1 MLPRRLYDQLTQ
13 YSGGSM
19 SARPF
24 GVKARLAQEL
34 CGFTGSPKAFR
45 EKYNVADKGQ
55 YHRIYTAEDI
65 RRIRMS
71 MLSLS
76 EDSSREKTVPPI
88 LNFRMAKGGT
98 GKTTICG
105 NVASA
110 LAMMGHKVL
119 MIDGDPQASLTGLFG
134 IDWVSENITHIGDL
148 MNRNEKKEKDFVDV
162 QAAIWPIYAGGML
175 DMIPADITLAD
186 SDSWLMGATNR
197 EFVFS
202 RLLKR
207 YVDVFAHYDVILI
220 DSAPSTSLLTNTLMT
235 ACKTLLAVV
244 VPEGPS
250 TKALEILDSNVHELN
265 SAFADAGLNLDY
277 HVIVNRYNQTKKPHN
292 DALSK
297 LVSTYPDQINDTIV
311 RDFIGFVRQNDA
323 FDEKNNGPV
332 LEKEPN
338 SVGARDVLDLT
349 KSLIRMFDIKLADV
363 NSLAPLASVG
373 RAA

>member
-1 MLPRRLYDQLTQ
+1 
-13 YSGGSM
+13 
-19 SARPF
+19 
-24 GVKARLAQEL
+24 
-34 CGFTGSPKAFR
+34 
-45 EKYNVADKGQ
+45 
-55 YHRIYTAEDI
+55 
-65 RRIRMS
+65 
-71 MLSLS
+71 
-76 EDSSREKTVPPI
+76 
-88 LNFRMAKGGT
+88 
-98 GKTTICG
+98 
-105 NVASA
+105 
-110 LAMMGHKVL
+110 
-119 MIDGDPQASLTGLFG
+119 
-134 IDWVSENITHIGDL
+134 
-148 MNRNEKKEKDFVDV
+148 
-162 QAAIWPIYAGGML
+162 
-175 DMIPADITLAD
+175 
-186 SDSWLMGATNR
+186 
-197 EFVFS
+197 
-202 RLLKR
+202 
-207 YVDVFAHYDVILI
+207 
-220 DSAPSTSLLTNTLMT
+220 
-235 ACKTLLAVV
+235 

>member
-1 MLPRRLYDQLTQ
+1 
-13 YSGGSM
+13 M
-19 SARPF
+19 STREF
-24 GVKARLAQEL
+24 TGMKARMAQEL
-34 CGFTGSPKAFR
+34 CGFSGSPKAFR
-45 EKYNVADKGQ
+45 ERFTVANQGQ
-55 YHRIYTAEDI
+55 YHRIYSPEDI
-65 RRIRMS
+65 RRIRMT
-71 MLSLS
+71 MLSLPLDTVRS
-76 EDSSREKTVPPI
+76 KTLPPI

-98 GKTTICG
+98 GKTTISG
-105 NVASA
+105 NIASA

-134 IDWVSENITHIGDL
+134 IDWVTENIVHIGEL
-148 MNRNEKKEKDFVDV
+148 MRRSERKEPVDIK
-162 QAAIWPIYAGGML
+162 AAVWPIYPGSML
-175 DMIPADITLAD
+175 DIIPSDITLAD
-186 SDSWLMGATNR
+186 TDSWLMGATNR
-197 EFVFS
+197 EFVFQ
-202 RLLKR
+202 RLLEKH
-207 YVDVFAHYDVILI
+207 VEFFADYDVIVI

-235 ACKTLLAVV
+235 ACRKLLAVV

-250 TKALEILDSNVHELN
+250 TKALEILDSNIGELN
-265 SAFADAGLNLDY
+265 TAFEKQGLNLDF

-292 DALSK
+292 DELSR
-297 LVSTYPDQINDTIV
+297 LVSKYPNQINDTIV
-311 RDFIGFVRQNDA
+311 RDFIGFVRQTDS

>member
-1 MLPRRLYDQLTQ
+1 
-13 YSGGSM
+13 M
-19 SARPF
+19 STREF
-24 GVKARLAQEL
+24 TGMKARMAQEL
-34 CGFTGSPKAFR
+34 CGFSGSPKAFR
-45 EKYNVADKGQ
+45 ERFTVTNQGQ
-55 YHRIYTAEDI
+55 YHRIYTPVDI
-65 RRIRMS
+65 RRIRMT
-71 MLSLS
+71 MLSLPLDTVRS
-76 EDSSREKTVPPI
+76 KTLPPI

-98 GKTTICG
+98 GKTTISG
-105 NVASA
+105 NIASA

-134 IDWVSENITHIGDL
+134 IDWVSENIVHIGELMRRHEEARRTERKEEPADITGDL
-148 MNRNEKKEKDFVDV
+148 KASV
-162 QAAIWPIYAGGML
+162 WPIYPGGML
-175 DMIPADITLAD
+175 DIIPSDITLAD
-186 SDSWLMGATNR
+186 TDSWLMAATNR
-197 EFVFS
+197 EFVFQ
-202 RLLKR
+202 RLLEKH
-207 YVDVFAHYDVILI
+207 VDFFAGYDVIVV

-235 ACKTLLAVV
+235 ACKKLLAVV

-250 TKALEILDSNVHELN
+250 TKALEILDSNIRELN
-265 SAFADAGLNLDY
+265 NAFSKQGLDLDF

-292 DALSK
+292 DELSH
-297 LVSTYPDQINDTIV
+297 LVSKYPNQLNDTIV
-311 RDFIGFVRQNDA
+311 RDFIGFVRQTDS

>member
-1 MLPRRLYDQLTQ
+1 VATREFT
-13 YSGGSM
+13 GI
-19 SARPF
+19 
-24 GVKARLAQEL
+24 KARMAQEL
-34 CGFTGSPKAFR
+34 CGFSGSPKAFR
-45 EKYNVADKGQ
+45 ERFAVANQGQ
-55 YHRIYTAEDI
+55 YHRIYTPDDI
-65 RRIRMS
+65 RRIRMA

-76 EDSSREKTVPPI
+76 LDTVRSKTLPPV

-98 GKTTICG
+98 GKTTISG
-105 NVASA
+105 NIASA

-134 IDWVSENITHIGDL
+134 IDWVTENIVHIGEL
-148 MNRNEKKEKDFVDV
+148 MRRNERKEAVDIK
-162 QAAIWPIYAGGML
+162 AAVWPIYPGSML
-175 DMIPADITLAD
+175 DIIPSDITLAD
-186 SDSWLMGATNR
+186 TDSWLMGATNR
-197 EFVFS
+197 EFIFQ
-202 RLLKR
+202 RLLEKH
-207 YVDVFAHYDVILI
+207 VEFFAEYDVIVI

-235 ACKTLLAVV
+235 ACKKLLAVV

-250 TKALEILDSNVHELN
+250 TKALEILDSNIEELN
-265 SAFADAGLNLDY
+265 NAFEKQGLNLDF

-292 DALSK
+292 DELSR
-297 LVSTYPDQINDTIV
+297 LVSKYPNQLNDTIV
-311 RDFIGFVRQNDA
+311 RDFIGFVRQTDS
-323 FDEKNNGPV
+323 FDEKNNGTV